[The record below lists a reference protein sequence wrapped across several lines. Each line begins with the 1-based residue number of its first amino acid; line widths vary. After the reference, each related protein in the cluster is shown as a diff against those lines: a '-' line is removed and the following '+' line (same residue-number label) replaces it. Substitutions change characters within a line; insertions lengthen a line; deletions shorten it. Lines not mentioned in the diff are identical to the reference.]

1 MIRYDRG
8 RGSQSHRT
16 PGMEIRE
23 TNLIGN
29 FYKFDKAK
37 YLTGVF
43 LKAKNHGII
52 SGDGG
57 GSYIR
62 KRLLPPPV
70 KICCEKIANSRQ

>member
-1 MIRYDRG
+1 
-8 RGSQSHRT
+8 
-16 PGMEIRE
+16 MEIRE
-23 TNLIGN
+23 TNLTGN

-57 GSYIR
+57 GATLENAYC
-62 KRLLPPPV
+62 LLL
-70 KICCEKIANSRQ
+70 